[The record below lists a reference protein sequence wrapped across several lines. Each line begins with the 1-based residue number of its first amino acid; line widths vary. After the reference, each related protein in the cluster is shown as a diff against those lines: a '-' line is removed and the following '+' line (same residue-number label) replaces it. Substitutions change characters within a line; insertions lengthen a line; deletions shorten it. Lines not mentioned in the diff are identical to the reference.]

1 MSQIFLVAVIKQPT
15 KKAKDEENAL
25 PKLILEP
32 TAVIARDDKDAALK
46 IAMKSEKLKGLD
58 QDKLEVIVRPF

>member
-1 MSQIFLVAVIKQPT
+1 MSQIFLVAVIEQPT
-15 KKAKDEENAL
+15 KKAREEENAM

-46 IAMKSEKLKGLD
+46 IAMNGIKITQKDCLNKSH
-58 QDKLEVIVRPF
+58 PSSA